1 MDKGVAYPFSRGDKG
16 YFRAASGIDLIEG
29 NILQILGTI
38 PGERVM
44 LPEFGC
50 KVRTVLFDHI
60 NAATLA
66 LAQTYVAD
74 AIRRWEQRVTL
85 LDVQVEAQEDAGVVV
100 LRLTY
105 RYKETG
111 AERTSTIMI
120 AKEGVSLRDGYNANA
135 VAKA

>member
-1 MDKGVAYPFSRGDKG
+1 MDKGVAYPFIRGDKG
-16 YFRAASGIDLIEG
+16 YFRTTNGVDLIES

-50 KVRTVLFDHI
+50 KVRTLLFDHI

-66 LAQTYVAD
+66 LVQTYVTD
-74 AIRRWEQRVTL
+74 AVRRWEQRVTL
-85 LDVQVEAQEDAGVVV
+85 LNVQVEAQEDAGIIV

-111 AERTSTIMI
+111 AERTSTIMV
-120 AKEGVSLRDGYNANA
+120 AKEGVSLRDGYNTGT
-135 VAKA
+135 VAKT